1 MRDRPISRNSL
12 LPGATLATMRREA
25 VTTGTRRMT
34 LHGNQRDRQY
44 ALAGLDLPDLDP
56 DPIRQ
61 FERWFNEAEAAGLLD
76 VNAMTLATATPDGIP
91 SARVVLLKGL
101 DERGFTFFSNYDS
114 AKGRDLAANPIAAL
128 TFYWAALERQVRI
141 AGHVSQTTREESAAY
156 FASRPLG
163 SQLGAA
169 ISRQSSVIADR
180 SVIEQE
186 LAQLEASV
194 IDGAVPLPEFWGGYR
209 VAPDSIEFWQGRP
222 SRLHDRLR
230 YRRDTG
236 GAWIIERLSP

>member
-1 MRDRPISRNSL
+1 
-12 LPGATLATMRREA
+12 
-25 VTTGTRRMT
+25 MT
-34 LHGNQRDRQY
+34 EHEKQLDRQY
-44 ALAGLDLPDLDP
+44 SLAGLDLPDLDP

-61 FERWFNEAEAAGLLD
+61 FERWFNEAKAAGLLD
-76 VNAMTLATATPDGIP
+76 ANAMTVATATPDGIP

-101 DERGFTFFSNYDS
+101 DERGFTFFTNYDS
-114 AKGRDLAANPIAAL
+114 PKGRDLAANPIAAL

-141 AGHVSQTTREESAAY
+141 VGKVSRVSREESDSY
-156 FASRPLG
+156 FHSRPLG

-169 ISRQSSVIADR
+169 ISHQSSVIADR

-186 LAQLEASV
+186 LVKLEATV
-194 IDGAVPLPEFWGGYR
+194 VDGQVPLPDFWGGYR
-209 VAPDSIEFWQGRP
+209 VAPDSLEFWQGRP

-230 YRRDTG
+230 YRRDEN